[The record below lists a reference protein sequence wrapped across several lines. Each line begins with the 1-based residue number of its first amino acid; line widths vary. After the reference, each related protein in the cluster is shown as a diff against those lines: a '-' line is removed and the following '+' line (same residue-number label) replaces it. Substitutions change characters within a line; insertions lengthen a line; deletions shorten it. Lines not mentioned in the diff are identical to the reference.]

1 MVVPGQP
8 RLRHALGIC
17 DGINTPKKLSHR
29 HVENG
34 ESSCKVYLP
43 HFVAYIV
50 EVFMGLKP
58 GQSSGRDGGVY
69 RERGPRGGQTDNYT
83 TIPDNHTAPPT
94 SKPGATWVPVKRTP
108 DSKR

>member
-1 MVVPGQP
+1 MPLVFVM
-8 RLRHALGIC
+8 ALTLLKNWVIATLKTVNLAAKCIC
-17 DGINTPKKLSHR
+17 HT
-29 HVENG
+29 
-34 ESSCKVYLP
+34 
-43 HFVAYIV
+43 FVAYIV

>member
-1 MVVPGQP
+1 M
-8 RLRHALGIC
+8 
-17 DGINTPKKLSHR
+17 N
-29 HVENG
+29 
-34 ESSCKVYLP
+34 LP
-43 HFVAYIV
+43 AKCNCHTFVADIV